1 MFWAGMPTASPPASR
16 PFPPLA
22 RRSSIPKK
30 QELGTQILGDLHRQ
44 RETMVHARDTL
55 HGADDNISKAR
66 KILSNMSR
74 RMFQNKLI
82 MGGIIAFLVAAI
94 ALIIWVKT
102 KKN

>member
-1 MFWAGMPTASPPASR
+1 VAGVPTSPPS
-16 PFPPLA
+16 PLPSQPPV
-22 RRSSIPKK
+22 SPTPNKK

-55 HGADDNISKAR
+55 HGADDNIGRAR

-102 KKN
+102 KN